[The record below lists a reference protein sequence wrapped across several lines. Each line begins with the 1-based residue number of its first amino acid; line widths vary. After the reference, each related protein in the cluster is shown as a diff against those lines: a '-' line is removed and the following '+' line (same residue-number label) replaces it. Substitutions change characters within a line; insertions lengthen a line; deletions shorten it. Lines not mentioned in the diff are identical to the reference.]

1 MKITITV
8 YADDETVKINIPLS
22 IAEAAVNAGL
32 KLDAISSDKA
42 LTVVNLE
49 EVVRLIKDG
58 ATGELMSIETD
69 DGTKIVISAE

>member
-49 EVVRLIKDG
+49 EVVHLIKDG
-58 ATGELMSIETD
+58 VAGELMSIETD

>member
-42 LTVVNLE
+42 PAFT
-49 EVVRLIKDG
+49 
-58 ATGELMSIETD
+58 SIRFNT
-69 DGTKIVISAE
+69 